1 MCVLGYVLGVHNCTT
16 GVRADPLPNHS
27 LEMVQ
32 LELHLAIR
40 TLGLPVEP
48 PREGMELTSE
58 Q

>member
-1 MCVLGYVLGVHNCTT
+1 MT